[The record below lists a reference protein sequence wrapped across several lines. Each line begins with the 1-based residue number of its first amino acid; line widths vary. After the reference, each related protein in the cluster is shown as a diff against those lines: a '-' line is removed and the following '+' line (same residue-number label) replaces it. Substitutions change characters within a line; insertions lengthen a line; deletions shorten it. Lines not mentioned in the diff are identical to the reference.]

1 MHDLIQTV
9 RSDPKRRYDAL
20 VSLKKIGDPN
30 AIDTFYE
37 MLTDPSPKI
46 RRISIEALGAMGK

>member
-1 MHDLIQTV
+1 V